1 MFRTWVVLVLTAVC
15 AGALTAGEI
24 IVAPQQTGT
33 AGSRSASEQRDRA
46 RAYQGEAPASSTI
59 IVVPEEE
66 GVLSPRMGGASGSA
80 SELRNRA
87 RQMQGGKDSSDIEFV
102 APGTAGDA
110 SSTRNKASELRS
122 RAAGYSRGDTR
133 SSTTAKTNDG
143 IPVIVCKDTESV
155 AGRIGDDAVSGGI
168 VIIMR
173 DGKPM
178 KVRCQ

>member
-1 MFRTWVVLVLTAVC
+1 MVLVLAATC
-15 AGALTAGEI
+15 AGSLTAGEI
-24 IVAPQQTGT
+24 IVAPQQQTGT
-33 AGSRSASEQRDRA
+33 AGSRSASEQRDKA

-59 IVVPEEE
+59 IMVPEEE
-66 GVLSPRMGGASGSA
+66 GVLSPRTGGAEGRA
-80 SELRNRA
+80 RDNRNRA

-102 APGTAGDA
+102 VPGSGNDA
-110 SSTRNKASELRS
+110 NATRNKASELRS

-133 SSTTAKTNDG
+133 SSTASKPNDG
-143 IPVIVCKDTESV
+143 IPVIVCKDTESI